1 VNAYLFDASV
11 LSARLNEDHVYHASA
26 SAVIDALPFESLKLV
41 SVITLGE
48 IDYGIRLAEQLGA
61 IKRLD
66 EFRQR
71 LDVIR
76 RYTPLDLT
84 HHTSEA
90 YAELKARIASHVY
103 KRPNRKL
110 PRWIEDW
117 IDLGSGKGLQI
128 DENDLWICAQ
138 AKERDLIL
146 VTTDTDL
153 RTISSYDS
161 EVRVLLARP

>member
-1 VNAYLFDASV
+1 MDAYLFDASA
-11 LSARLNEDHVYHASA
+11 LSARLNEDHVHHASA
-26 SAVIDALPFESLKLV
+26 SAVIEALPIESIKLV

-48 IDYGIRLAEQLGA
+48 IDYGIRLAEQLGS
-61 IKRLD
+61 KRLG
-66 EFRQR
+66 EWRQR

-76 RYTPLDLT
+76 RYKPLDLT
-84 HHTSEA
+84 HHTSAA
-90 YAELKARIASHVY
+90 YAELKAHVASRVR
-103 KRPNRKL
+103 KRPNKKL

-117 IDLGSGKGLQI
+117 IELGSAKELQI

-146 VTTDTDL
+146 VTTDGDL

-161 EVRVLLARP
+161 EVRVLLASE